1 MRSQTTNPRLKLL
14 TTTGSPVSTKCAL
27 TSSLYNILYLPKR
40 SKKGIPWG
48 YHGVTMGLPWV
59 YPCISYQ
66 SYHFTSGS
74 SLWVAEEVGRVEHR
88 GERSHRMHPIQRP
101 GDRNTGQLVGW
112 QKNTTQH
119 TLNIYFCWILL
130 ANVDILYAW
139 LVVANFRK
147 GNCWVWL
154 LVKWILAVPA
164 NDAISL
170 DRWWQFGKVAI
181 LGSVAKTESANIPIL
196 WWLCPK
202 NIRIW
207 ESSHAGDKKK
217 NMWEQQ
223 PSNLDDSL
231 RNPQVPVLP
240 PKLPGS
246 TTHTAHL
253 LKHAEPTGWIRC
265 SVHAILALQRRRP
278 RMRCRRK
285 RHWPSSASTRW
296 DKPGLNSCIEHQ
308 CATLKTIF
316 PFVCIS
322 IVW

>member
-1 MRSQTTNPRLKLL
+1 
-14 TTTGSPVSTKCAL
+14 
-27 TSSLYNILYLPKR
+27 
-40 SKKGIPWG
+40 
-48 YHGVTMGLPWV
+48 MGLPWV

-217 NMWEQQ
+217 TCGSNSHPIWMTAFEIRRYQFYPRNCLDLQPIQPIYWNMLNQLDGFDALFT
-223 PSNLDDSL
+223 PSLPCKGEGQGCDADENATGHHLPRHDGT
-231 RNPQVPVLP
+231 NP
-240 PKLPGS
+240 
-246 TTHTAHL
+246 
-253 LKHAEPTGWIRC
+253 
-265 SVHAILALQRRRP
+265 
-278 RMRCRRK
+278 
-285 RHWPSSASTRW
+285 
-296 DKPGLNSCIEHQ
+296 D
-308 CATLKTIF
+308 
-316 PFVCIS
+316 
-322 IVW
+322 